1 MNDILDVLVETF
13 TLDGPVRRFTH
24 IRFCKLNT
32 CITNVLTNRF
42 PPFRSLLLYRLAT
55 AHFLSYCILAYCG
68 KASGPSKTS
77 LDVIQIVRRKSARI
91 D

>member
-42 PPFRSLLLYRLAT
+42 SPFRSLLLYRLQPT
-55 AHFLSYCILAYCG
+55 FCLTVSWH
-68 KASGPSKTS
+68 
-77 LDVIQIVRRKSARI
+77 IVEKHPVLQRLLLT
-91 D
+91 